1 MEFSSFVAAIFIF
14 LICLIVA
21 LKPGKIITIVG
32 AVLILPLLL
41 FLIYQWL
48 RLQEPSLRKIN

>member
-1 MEFSSFVAAIFIF
+1 MEFSSFVAAILIF

-21 LKPGKIITIVG
+21 LKPSKIITLLG

-41 FLIYQWL
+41 LVIYQ
-48 RLQEPSLRKIN
+48 